1 MATKKS
7 RPKSAMT
14 DDQLRE
20 VQRYAHQVRG
30 EHPDMK
36 WTQCVAEGY
45 RRYKHS
51 K

>member
-1 MATKKS
+1 MATKKT

-20 VQRYAHQVRG
+20 VQRYAHQVRK
-30 EHPDMK
+30 EHPAMK

-45 RRYKHS
+45 RRFK
-51 K
+51 KK

>member
-20 VQRYAHQVRG
+20 VQRYAHQVRV
-30 EHPDMK
+30 EHPGMK